1 LSRKRPDESLDDQSV
16 GVAGA
21 GDGDDDGGVGG
32 GDSQLAILLKTAIL
46 LPSKTFSLS
55 KRKTIITEAQLRQAA
70 KEALEGDDRLR
81 WRWKAFGLT
90 RERGADALLELNVDG
105 RRVVFEVEF
114 KLSPSVR
121 EVERLAARGGSRPGL
136 LIAPSLSEVLV
147 QHCRERELSCLDL
160 NGRQWIR
167 AEGVVVDRQPSE
179 ERRFRPSLLPPGAF
193 QPKSSRLVRA
203 LLSQPDRAWSQGEL
217 RERTGLSPGLVSRL
231 ARHLVNEGLLTRDNR
246 VLRVSR
252 TGALLDAWAARD
264 DWAKRT
270 TVRQYSLLES
280 DVETVARRVAKVFP
294 AGETL
299 VFTQWF
305 AASLRH
311 PYTIPPVVSAYVAR
325 FPTEQVERE
334 LRARQVADGGT
345 LWLVVPKDDGVF
357 RETQRVGELTL
368 ACDAQIYLD
377 LLRAGLRG
385 PEQAKA
391 LREWKGFGRVKA

>member
-1 LSRKRPDESLDDQSV
+1 MVNEH
-16 GVAGA
+16 
-21 GDGDDDGGVGG
+21 
-32 GDSQLAILLKTAIL
+32 SQLAILLKTIIL
-46 LPSKTFSLS
+46 LFSKTFTLS
-55 KRKTIITEAQLRQAA
+55 KHRTISTEAQLRQAA
-70 KEALEGDDRLR
+70 KEALDGDDLLR
-81 WRWKAFGLT
+81 WRWKAFELT
-90 RERGADALLELNVDG
+90 RERGANALLELNLD
-105 RRVVFEVEF
+105 RRRLVFEVEF

-121 EVERLAARGGSRPGL
+121 EVERLAERGGPRPGL

-147 QHCRERELSCLDL
+147 QHCRERGLSCVDL

-167 AEGVVVDRQPSE
+167 AEGVLVDRQPSQ
-179 ERRFRPSLLPPGAF
+179 ERRFRSSLLPPDAF

-203 LLSQPDRAWSQGEL
+203 LLSQSDHAWSQSEL
-217 RERTGLSPGLVSRL
+217 GVRTGLSPGLVSRL
-231 ARHLVNEGLLTRDNR
+231 IRHLVNEGLLTQDKRL
-246 VLRVSR
+246 LRVPR
-252 TGALLDAWAARD
+252 AGALLDAWAARD

-280 DVETVARRVAKVFP
+280 DVETVARQLVNIFP
-294 AGETL
+294 AGEAL

-305 AASLRH
+305 AANLRH
-311 PYTIPPVVSAYVAR
+311 PYTIPPVVSAYVER

-345 LWLVVPKDDGVF
+345 LWLVVPKEDGVF

-391 LREWKGFGRVKA
+391 LREWKGFGRVNA

>member
-1 LSRKRPDESLDDQSV
+1 MASL
-16 GVAGA
+16 
-21 GDGDDDGGVGG
+21 
-32 GDSQLAILLKTAIL
+32 LL
-46 LPSKTFSLS
+46 SKTFDLS
-55 KRKTIITEAQLRQAA
+55 KHKTISTEAQLRQAA
-70 KEALEGDDRLR
+70 KEALEADALLR
-81 WRWKAFGLT
+81 WRWKAFELK

-105 RRVVFEVEF
+105 RRLVFEVEF
-114 KLSPSVR
+114 KLTPSAR
-121 EVERLAARGGSRPGL
+121 EVERLAERGGTRPGL

-147 QHCRERELSCLDL
+147 EHCRERGLSCVDL

-167 AEGVVVDRQPSE
+167 VEGVLVDRKPSVD
-179 ERRFRPSLLPPGAF
+179 RRYRPALLPPDVF

-203 LLSQPDRAWSQGEL
+203 LLSQPDRTWSQGEL
-217 RERTGLSPGLVSRL
+217 GERTGLSPGLVSRL
-231 ARHLVNEGLLTRDNR
+231 VRHLVNEGFVTQDNR
-246 VLRVSR
+246 VLRLSR
-252 TGALLDAWAARD
+252 TAALLDAWAARD

-280 DVETVARRVAKVFP
+280 ELEAVARKLVRSFP

-305 AASLRH
+305 AANLRH

-325 FPTEQVERE
+325 FPNEQAERE

-345 LWLVVPKDDGVF
+345 LWLVAPKDDGVF
-357 RETQRVGELTL
+357 RETQRVGEFTL

-377 LLRAGLRG
+377 LLRAGWRG

-391 LREWKGFGRVKA
+391 LREWEGFGKVKA

>member
-1 LSRKRPDESLDDQSV
+1 
-16 GVAGA
+16 
-21 GDGDDDGGVGG
+21 
-32 GDSQLAILLKTAIL
+32 
-46 LPSKTFSLS
+46 LS
-55 KRKTIITEAQLRQAA
+55 KQKTISTEAQLRQAA
-70 KEALEGDDRLR
+70 HEALEGDDLLR

-105 RRVVFEVEF
+105 RRLVFEVEF

-121 EVERLAARGGSRPGL
+121 EVERLAERRGTRPGL
-136 LIAPSLSEVLV
+136 LVAPSLSEVLV
-147 QHCRERELSCLDL
+147 QHCRERGLSCVDL

-179 ERRFRPSLLPPGAF
+179 ERRFRPSLLPPDAF

-217 RERTGLSPGLVSRL
+217 GERTGLSPGLVSRL
-231 ARHLVNEGLLTRDNR
+231 ARHLVNEGLLTQDNR
-246 VLRVSR
+246 LLRVSR
-252 TGALLDAWAARD
+252 ADALLDAWAARD

-270 TVRQYSLLES
+270 TVRQYSLPEA
-280 DVETVARRVAKVFP
+280 DVETVARRLVKVFP
-294 AGETL
+294 AGEAL

-311 PYTIPPVVSAYVAR
+311 PYTIPPVASAYVAR
-325 FPTEQVERE
+325 FPGEQIERE
-334 LRARQVADGGT
+334 LRARQVVDGGT

-357 RETQRVGELTL
+357 RETQRVGDLTL

-377 LLRAGLRG
+377 LLRVGLRG

-391 LREWKGFGRVKA
+391 LREWKGFRRVNA

>member
-1 LSRKRPDESLDDQSV
+1 VAVAVDDACRS
-16 GVAGA
+16 
-21 GDGDDDGGVGG
+21 GDH
-32 GDSQLAILLKTAIL
+32 SQLAILLKTVIL
-46 LPSKTFSLS
+46 LFSKTFTLS
-55 KRKTIITEAQLRQAA
+55 KQKTISTEAQLRQAA
-70 KEALEGDDRLR
+70 HEALEGDDLLR

-105 RRVVFEVEF
+105 RRLVFEVEF

-121 EVERLAARGGSRPGL
+121 EVERLAERRGTRPGL
-136 LIAPSLSEVLV
+136 LVAPSLSEVLV
-147 QHCRERELSCLDL
+147 QHCRERGLSCVDL

-179 ERRFRPSLLPPGAF
+179 ERRFRPSLLPPDAF

-217 RERTGLSPGLVSRL
+217 GERTGLSPGLVSRL
-231 ARHLVNEGLLTRDNR
+231 ARHLVNEGLLTQDNR
-246 VLRVSR
+246 LLRVSR
-252 TGALLDAWAARD
+252 ADALLDAWAARD

-270 TVRQYSLLES
+270 TVRQYSLPEA
-280 DVETVARRVAKVFP
+280 DVETVARRLVKVFP
-294 AGETL
+294 AGEAL

-311 PYTIPPVVSAYVAR
+311 PYTIPPVASAYVAR
-325 FPTEQVERE
+325 FPGEQIERE
-334 LRARQVADGGT
+334 LRARQVVDGGT

-357 RETQRVGELTL
+357 RETQRVGDLTL

-377 LLRAGLRG
+377 LLRVGLRG

-391 LREWKGFGRVKA
+391 LREWKGFRRVNA